1 MSREMMSQLLALGYS
16 AEGSAGLLCNRVSIR
31 RNIGE
36 DTDVAWVWVIWVIEE
51 SKRMNA

>member
-1 MSREMMSQLLALGYS
+1 MSQVLALGCS

-31 RNIGE
+31 RIIGE
-36 DTDVAWVWVIWVIEE
+36 ETDVAWVWVIWAIEG

>member
-1 MSREMMSQLLALGYS
+1 MSREMMSQLLALGSS

-36 DTDVAWVWVIWVIEE
+36 EADVACVWVIWALEG